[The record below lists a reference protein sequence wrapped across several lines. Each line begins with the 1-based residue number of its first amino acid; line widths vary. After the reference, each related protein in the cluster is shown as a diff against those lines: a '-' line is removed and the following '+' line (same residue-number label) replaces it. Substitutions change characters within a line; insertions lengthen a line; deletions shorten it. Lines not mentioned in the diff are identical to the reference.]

1 MSPRAFLTG
10 ATGFVGMNLAHALVE
25 QGWKVTALVR
35 PDSPRDGIEGLG
47 MTLAE
52 GDLCDAGSLEA
63 AMPASVDAVFHVA
76 ASTNIWSRNNALQQ
90 QVNVDGTRNLLEAAI
105 SAGAR
110 RMVYTSSFVVWG
122 FADRTL
128 TEDSPWLENSDW
140 INYVRT
146 KREAEC
152 LVKDAV
158 GAGRIDAVILNP
170 AHILGA
176 GDRHN
181 WSRVIRLV
189 QQGKLPGVPPGGG
202 AFADVREVARAH
214 IQAFHHGRSGQNY
227 LLGGPDALFLEV
239 VKLTGEM
246 LQRKVPRRAT
256 PAWLLKAAARGY
268 VIAARFTGKEPDL
281 TPEGAAM
288 IIRHM
293 GCDSSRA
300 VRELDYRF
308 TPIGEL
314 LEDTCAWLRT
324 EGLLT

>member
-1 MSPRAFLTG
+1 MSLRAFLTG
-10 ATGFVGMNLAHALVE
+10 ATGFVGMNLARALVE
-25 QGWKVTALVR
+25 QGWAVTALVR
-35 PDSPRDGIEGLG
+35 PDSPRAGIEGLG

-52 GDLCDAGSLEA
+52 GDLNDAASLEA

-76 ASTNIWSRNNALQQ
+76 ASTNIWSRNNALQRRA
-90 QVNVDGTRNLLEAAI
+90 NVDGTRKLLKAAI
-105 SAGAR
+105 GAGAR
-110 RMVYTSSFVVWG
+110 RWVHTSSFAVWG

-128 TEDSPWLENSDW
+128 TEDSSRLEHSDW

-146 KREAEC
+146 KWEAEC

-170 AHILGA
+170 AHILGP

-181 WSRVIRLV
+181 WSRMIRLV

-227 LLGGPDALFLEV
+227 LLGGPDVLFLEV
-239 VKLTGEM
+239 VKVTGEI
-246 LQRKVPRRAT
+246 LRRKVPGRAS
-256 PAWLLKAAARGY
+256 PAWLLRAAARGQ
-268 VIAARFTGKEPDL
+268 VIAAAFTGKEPDL

-288 IIRHM
+288 ITRHM

-300 VRELDYRF
+300 VRELGYRF
-308 TPIGEL
+308 TPIDKL
-314 LEDTCAWLRT
+314 LDDTCAWLRK